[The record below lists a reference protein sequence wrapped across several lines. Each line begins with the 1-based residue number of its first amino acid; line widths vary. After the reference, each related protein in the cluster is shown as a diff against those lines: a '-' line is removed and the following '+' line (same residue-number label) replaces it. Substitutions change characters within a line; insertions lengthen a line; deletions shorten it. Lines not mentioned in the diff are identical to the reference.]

1 MEQDDHP
8 LIYGPIIEDLK
19 KFGIKEKDSKIIT
32 KALFDAKTIL
42 KNSSRFLYDM
52 AGRNVPESYNGL
64 GYSNLIYI
72 TLQISIFC
80 QLFEERTPRS
90 LSHILFIEEPEA
102 HLHPQMQ
109 MVFIRKIKEFIRQKE
124 WNVQV
129 VIT

>member
-19 KFGIKEKDSKIIT
+19 KFGIKEEDSKIIT

-72 TLQISIFC
+72 TLQISIFANYSRNVSPEVC
-80 QLFEERTPRS
+80 LIFFLLKNPKLICILRCKWYLFAKSKS
-90 LSHILFIEEPEA
+90 LFDKKNGMSKL
-102 HLHPQMQ
+102 
-109 MVFIRKIKEFIRQKE
+109 
-124 WNVQV
+124 
-129 VIT
+129 

>member
-1 MEQDDHP
+1 MSSFLDISKVNEENIKNLEERLSDLAKKMEQDDHP

-19 KFGIKEKDSKIIT
+19 KFGIKEEDSKIIT

-80 QLFEERTPRS
+80 QLFEERIPRRFVS
-90 LSHILFIEEPEA
+90 YSFY
-102 HLHPQMQ
+102 
-109 MVFIRKIKEFIRQKE
+109 
-124 WNVQV
+124 
-129 VIT
+129 